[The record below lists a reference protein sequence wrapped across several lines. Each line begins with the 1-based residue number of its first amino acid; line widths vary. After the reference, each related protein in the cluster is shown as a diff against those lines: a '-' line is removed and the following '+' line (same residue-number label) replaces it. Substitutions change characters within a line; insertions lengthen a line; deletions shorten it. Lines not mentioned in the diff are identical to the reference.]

1 MTLEKGI
8 NLLLEIENLIT
19 TNYLALYMGESLNK
33 VNSLEYETCFQELIE
48 LTKKE
53 TKIISSLVNL
63 YSVNSLKQELLNR
76 KVSKREIPLSLG
88 HLTDAEV
95 FRLLHIID
103 NISGDEL
110 LEYASTLKT
119 DIDNLLLAFL
129 EELINNPYY
138 ADIRNNL
145 ILYRYNLIYMN
156 MELENSFFNDMLST
170 EVSLE
175 ASKYRTAEVPS
186 YIFVDKTIL
195 VLESLDYIDY
205 IKSHDGEENPNSQSL
220 IIISIINI
228 LTRLTLCEEET
239 LSLIYDDLTD
249 LLTSEDLTFTTK
261 KLINDMQDILKNM
274 HFDWAR

>member
-1 MTLEKGI
+1 MDYVIKEIKCENNVVSKLVITNVDDEVVYSY
-8 NLLLEIENLIT
+8 NDDLLEQQVLEMRLEILGDEAKTDKDSIFKLKLKQAKYVALDTLYPYHQEIT
-19 TNYLALYMGESLNK
+19 
-33 VNSLEYETCFQELIE
+33 ELPDRIAKDWQVRCAIE
-48 LTKKE
+48 LYNAK
-53 TKIISSLVNL
+53 
-63 YSVNSLKQELLNR
+63 
-76 KVSKREIPLSLG
+76 
-88 HLTDAEV
+88 
-95 FRLLHIID
+95 
-103 NISGDEL
+103 
-110 LEYASTLKT
+110 
-119 DIDNLLLAFL
+119 
-129 EELINNPYY
+129 
-138 ADIRNNL
+138 DIRNDL

-186 YIFVDKTIL
+186 YIFVDKAIL
-195 VLESLDYIDY
+195 VLESLDYIAY

-249 LLTSEDLTFTTK
+249 LLASEDLTFTTK